1 MAKNYVYKRNLTDK
15 FTIKGVLSED
25 CQTIVYENSEGE
37 SAEIAVEK
45 CLAPF
50 AGEDITFVV
59 TTKSD
64 QEKTLDEE

>member
-1 MAKNYVYKRNLTDK
+1 MAKNYVYKRNMTDK
-15 FTIKGVLSED
+15 FTIKGVLSEG

-50 AGEDITFVV
+50 TGEEITLVI
-59 TTKSD
+59 TTKTD